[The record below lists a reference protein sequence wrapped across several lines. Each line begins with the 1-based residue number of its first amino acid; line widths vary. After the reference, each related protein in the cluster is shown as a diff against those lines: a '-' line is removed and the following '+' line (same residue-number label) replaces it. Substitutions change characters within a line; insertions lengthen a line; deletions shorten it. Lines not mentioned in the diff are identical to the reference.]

1 MAEPAEDVIVQN
13 LLEALAQLREDLD
26 KVELW
31 TAVLSAFQAPVP
43 DYLPGNRYLLPPVP
57 QGDAP
62 RPRS

>member
-31 TAVLSAFQAPVP
+31 TAALSSFKSPVP
-43 DYLPGNRYLLPPVP
+43 DYQAGSRYLLPPSP
-57 QGDAP
+57 RHPAP
-62 RPRS
+62 IRRS